1 MSKILVISG
10 HPDLNQSTANAVIL
24 AEIEKALPDAA
35 IRRLDALYP
44 DYRIDVAAEQQ
55 ALLDADV
62 IVWQTPVHWYHLPA
76 LLQKWLS
83 DVFTFG
89 FAYGSAQQLQG
100 KKLIVSLT
108 TASPEEAYRH
118 GGAQNYTIEEL
129 GFGYKQTA
137 NLCGLE
143 FGGIIHSGGML
154 YIPGVNSDAERE
166 AVQAKAKTHAARL
179 LEVLR

>member
-10 HPDLNQSTANAVIL
+10 HPDLKQSTANAVIL
-24 AEIEKALPDAA
+24 AELEKALPDAA
-35 IRRLDALYP
+35 IRRLDELYP

-62 IVWQTPVHWYHLPA
+62 IVWQAPVNWYHLPA

-108 TASPEEAYRH
+108 TASPEEAYQH
-118 GGAQNYTIEEL
+118 GGAYGRTIEEL
-129 GFGYKQTA
+129 GYGYGLTA
-137 NLCGLE
+137 QYCGMQ
-143 FGGIIHSGGML
+143 FGGIVHTGGLL
-154 YIPGVNSDAERE
+154 YVPGMHSDAERE